1 MKRGFLILIFA
12 LGGHIFL
19 PAQCDGC
26 KSVAG
31 EVIDFCFVESEW
43 PDHCVQFTEDAQY
56 FYYQSPEANKGVPAK
71 ISFPAK
77 PDRYATGFLT
87 KLMESDKKLKLGA
100 RDLLIIE
107 HGMGV
112 WQQLEGIRKWDPAV
126 VASGYTFTGTGLAY
140 KPLLLG
146 RGKSPVKGKK
156 VNVHYTGYLE
166 NGEKF
171 ESSLDRKQ
179 SFQFTLGAGQVIK
192 GWDEGLA
199 IMTVGSRY
207 LLRIPPQLGYGQAG
221 AGEGE
226 IPPNA
231 TLYFDVQLLSA
242 E

>member
-1 MKRGFLILIFA
+1 MKRGFLILMIA
-12 LGGHIFL
+12 LGGAFFL

-31 EVIDFCFVESEW
+31 EVIDFCFVEPEW
-43 PDHCVQFTEDAQY
+43 PDHCVQFTEEADY
-56 FYYQSPEANKGVPAK
+56 FYYQAPSVNKGVPARF
-71 ISFPAK
+71 SFPTQQQ
-77 PDRYATGFLT
+77 RYATSYLT
-87 KLMESDKKLKLGA
+87 GLAESNKKLKLTS
-100 RDLLIIE
+100 RDLLIME
-107 HGMGV
+107 HGMEL
-112 WQQLEGIRKWDPAV
+112 WHQLEGIRKWDPAV
-126 VASGYTFTGTGLAY
+126 VLSGYTLTSSGLGY
-140 KPLLLG
+140 KVLVSG
-146 RGKSPVKGKK
+146 RGKAPSKGRK

-171 ESSLDRKQ
+171 DSSLDRKQ

-207 LLRIPPQLGYGQAG
+207 LLRIPPHLGYGQAG
-221 AGEGE
+221 AGGGE